1 MEIWTTT
8 TATGTTRYYYF
19 STRVGRVLPI
29 RKLDALAKIANNTAT
44 LVQRPE
50 FLGPR

>member
-19 STRVGRVLPI
+19 STRVGRVMPI
-29 RKLDALAKIANNTAT
+29 RKMDALAKIANDTAV
-44 LVQRPE
+44 LVERPE
-50 FLGPR
+50 FLGSR